1 MLSYLETHRLHQVK
15 FISFYTVETP
25 GKFYHHV
32 KSSKDRR
39 QHKIDAKDK
48 ETNMERQKTIDEFKD
63 KKIQILEEKL
73 EALDQLKSEHKKYS
87 DKLDRLYRKGLINLN
102 GDLLSEYEQNLD
114 QDNEERKSEDSDM

>member
-1 MLSYLETHRLHQVK
+1 
-15 FISFYTVETP
+15 
-25 GKFYHHV
+25 
-32 KSSKDRR
+32 
-39 QHKIDAKDK
+39 
-48 ETNMERQKTIDEFKD
+48 MERQKTIDEFKD